1 MKLDNLDFNH
11 IHINEESSDFNEIC
25 CVQMMFHIRKS
36 KEILHFLVFYTDKIQ
51 EIIFNLSS
59 KKKVKNKSIKT
70 YEFSNK
76 MTSMTNMD
84 IRNM

>member
-51 EIIFNLSS
+51 EIIFEDKKLALSTAAED
-59 KKKVKNKSIKT
+59 KINKCRL
-70 YEFSNK
+70 FL
-76 MTSMTNMD
+76 D
-84 IRNM
+84 